1 MLGRLIACV
10 SFSRADFFHSLGV
23 VSLSLSHSFSSKRD
37 SACVF
42 GSGCN
47 VRTIHRVCSFA
58 WPFVGLVPIV
68 FQVVRLF
75 CLVFTILC
83 TVLFFSSSCIFY
95 LRVCFECIPF
105 LNVHKSFTPYYSLQ
119 VGVCFSFLRLY

>member
-23 VSLSLSHSFSSKRD
+23 VSLSLSRSFSSKRD

-83 TVLFFSSSCIFY
+83 TVLFFSSSCRFY
-95 LRVCFECIPF
+95 LRVCFECI
-105 LNVHKSFTPYYSLQ
+105 SLFFKCTQ
-119 VGVCFSFLRLY
+119 IIYTVLFIAS